1 MKEENKKLKFEIQS
15 LKDKNK
21 NLEFKLNIAKLWMI
35 REIKQSVK
43 KISKKKINKMTS
55 SIKDD
60 FAFDNLEDIITKK
73 IRDFFGDFILMNT
86 NSNIIENIISAELAY
101 YNLKQNPNY
110 DGFGV
115 ISSYHKALDG
125 IIESFIIK

>member
-1 MKEENKKLKFEIQS
+1 MSEIQKLKSEIQS
-15 LKDKNK
+15 LKDLNK
-21 NLEFKLNIAKLWMI
+21 NLEKKLNLAKLWME
-35 REIKQSVK
+35 REIKESVK
-43 KISKKKINKMTS
+43 KINKRKINKSTYS
-55 SIKDD
+55 LKND
-60 FAFDNLEDIITKK
+60 FANDNLENLITKK

-86 NSNIIENIISAELAY
+86 NSSIIEDIISAELAY

>member
-1 MKEENKKLKFEIQS
+1 MSEIQKLKSEIQS
-15 LKDKNK
+15 LKDLNT
-21 NLEFKLNIAKLWMI
+21 NLEKKLNVAKLWME
-35 REIKQSVK
+35 REIKESVK
-43 KISKKKINKMTS
+43 KISKRKINKTTS
-55 SIKDD
+55 SMRDD
-60 FAFDNLEDIITKK
+60 FAFDNLEDIITEK
-73 IRDFFGDFILMNT
+73 IRNFFGDYILMNVS
-86 NSNIIENIISAELAY
+86 SNIIENIISAELAY